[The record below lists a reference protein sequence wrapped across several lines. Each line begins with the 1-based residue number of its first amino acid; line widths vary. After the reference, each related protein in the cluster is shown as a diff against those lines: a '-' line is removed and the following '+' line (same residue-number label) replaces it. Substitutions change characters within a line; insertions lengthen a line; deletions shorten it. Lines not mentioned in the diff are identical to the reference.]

1 MKTIG
6 ILGGM
11 SWQSTQLYY
20 RLINETVAQRLG
32 GFHSAKIVM
41 VSVDFAD
48 IEALQTAGD
57 WSRAGQLLAQ
67 AAQQLERAG
76 ADCVLLATNT
86 MHKVAEKIEQSINI
100 PFLHIADATGLQLRE
115 QNIQRV
121 ALLGTAFT
129 MSQGFYKDRLI
140 DRFGLEVIVPNE
152 AQQRE
157 IHTIIY
163 EQLVQGLVE
172 ASSRETYV
180 SIIETLRDQGA
191 EQVILGCTEIGMLI
205 NKDNSPLPVLD
216 TTAVHAQSGVT
227 FALA

>member
-100 PFLHIADATGLQLRE
+100 PFLHIADATGFQLRE